1 VKYWWTEHGL
11 PYYMQKLEEENQ
23 VTFTAI
29 HFDKKE
35 GWSGSLFANNS
46 GFFAAG
52 S

>member
-1 VKYWWTEHGL
+1 
-11 PYYMQKLEEENQ
+11 MQKLEEQNR
-23 VTFTAI
+23 VTFAAI
-29 HFDKKE
+29 HFDKKKE